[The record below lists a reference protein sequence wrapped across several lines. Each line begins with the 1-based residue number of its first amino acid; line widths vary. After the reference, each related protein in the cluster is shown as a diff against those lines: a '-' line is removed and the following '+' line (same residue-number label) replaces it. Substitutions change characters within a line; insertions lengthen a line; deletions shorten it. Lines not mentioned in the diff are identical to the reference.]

1 MSYLPN
7 EHKIYFLSSSEKPEE
22 IRYIGFTKLSLD
34 KRLYFHIK
42 SINCGN
48 SYKNNWIKKVL
59 NSENKILINLLEG
72 GLNNEEAKQKEIFYI
87 KKYRKLSYKLVN
99 GTDGGDGLSN
109 ITEETRKKISES
121 CKESFKHR
129 IPYNKGKTFEEMHG
143 YKKAELLKKKSSE
156 EQKGKELSQEHRDK
170 ISKNNSKYWLGKTK
184 TKSHINK
191 CVESFKKTARTKEY
205 KERRSEISS
214 KPIIQL
220 DRLGNIIK
228 EWPSIKSAA
237 EFIGTNR
244 SGIGEC
250 CSGKRKTAG
259 GFLWNYKN

>member
-7 EHKIYFLSSSEKPEE
+7 YKIYYLSDSKNPNE
-22 IRYIGFTKLSLD
+22 IRYIGLTKLSLD

-42 SINCGN
+42 NVNYGN
-48 SYKNNWIKKVL
+48 SHKNNWIKNIL
-59 NSENKILINLLEG
+59 NSGYEVYIELLEQK
-72 GLNNEEAKQKEIFYI
+72 LTEQEARDKEIFYI
-87 KKYRKLSYKLVN
+87 KEYNKKGYKLVN
-99 GTDGGDGLSN
+99 GTFGGDGNSN
-109 ITEETRKKISES
+109 ISEETRKKISTS
-121 CKESFKHR
+121 CKESFKYR
-129 IPYNKGKTFEEMHG
+129 IPYNKGKTLEELHG
-143 YKKAELLKKKSSE
+143 NKKAEMLKKKSSE
-156 EQKGKELSQEHRDK
+156 EQKGKKLSEEHIKK
-170 ISKNNSKYWLGKTK
+170 IKENNSKYWLGKTK
-184 TKSHINK
+184 NKSHIDK
-191 CVESFKKTARTKEY
+191 FVESFKKTARTKEY

-237 EFIGTNR
+237 EFIGINR